1 MSIRDDGKIGITRK
15 TDDFDETRL
24 FDPLEFLAELSS
36 HIPNIWEQTTRYF
49 GIFAARTRGSHAT
62 KKLKLKNDTTLLL
75 DQPVEPIPPAS
86 KYWATWIKKIYNV
99 DPLLC
104 PKCQAQMR
112 IVAFLHD
119 PKEISAIAKNRGI
132 QMYRA
137 PPPLTA
143 STKAA
148 NKILENTIVPIWD

>member
-36 HIPNIWEQTTRYF
+36 HIPNIWEQTTRYY
-49 GIFAARTRGSHAT
+49 GIYAARTRGAEKSST
-62 KKLKLKNDTTLLL
+62 SKSTLSSL
-75 DQPVEPIPPAS
+75 DDEPSEPKSPVS

-104 PKCQAQMR
+104 PKCQSQMK
-112 IVAFLHD
+112 IVTFIHD
-119 PKEISAIAKNRGI
+119 HKEISAIMKNRGL
-132 QMYRA
+132 QPWRA
-137 PPPLTA
+137 PPPIAPVKTDSQFTL
-143 STKAA
+143 
-148 NKILENTIVPIWD
+148 VPLWD